1 MKKALLNIILL
12 ITVILGNAQTPYTSW
27 ELGVFAGQ
35 SYYLGELNQ
44 IHFSPFNYSLGPRL
58 RYNYD
63 QRMSLRGGVTVGD
76 ISGDD
81 ANSNNS
87 FNKDR
92 NFSFT
97 SRLIEASLLWEM
109 NFLPYSALDEK
120 AYLATPFFFL
130 GMGYTNHN
138 PKASFNG
145 ILINTQSLQTEGN
158 SYSKHLISLPM
169 GVGLKMR
176 LNRFGFEFSWGIRK
190 TFSDY
195 LDDVS
200 TNFLPAV
207 DASSA
212 SQASIANTT
221 QYEDV
226 DNVKRGDQ
234 YTTDWYVYTGL
245 SIYVNLTKKQVCRT
259 F

>member
-1 MKKALLNIILL
+1 MKKAILYISFVL
-12 ITVILGNAQTPYTSW
+12 SSICLSSQTPYTSW
-27 ELGVFAGQ
+27 ELGVFGGS
-35 SYYLGELNQ
+35 SYYLGELNDQ
-44 IHFSPFNYSLGPRL
+44 HFLPFNYALGPRL

-63 QRMSLRGGVTVGD
+63 QRMSLRGGVTFGN

-87 FNKDR
+87 FNSDR

-97 SRLIEASLLWEM
+97 SRVVEASILWEM

-120 AYLATPFFFL
+120 AYLTTPFFFL
-130 GMGYTNHN
+130 GMGYANHN
-138 PKASFNG
+138 PEASFNG
-145 ILINTQSLQTEGN
+145 ILIN
-158 SYSKHLISLPM
+158 SYSKHILSLPM
-169 GVGLKMR
+169 GVGIKMR
-176 LNRFGFEFSWGIRK
+176 LNRFGFELSWGIRK

-200 TNFLPAV
+200 TNFLPVADV
-207 DASSA
+207 SSP

-221 QYEDV
+221 QYDNV
-226 DNVKRGDQ
+226 DNVKRGNQ
-234 YTTDWYVYTGL
+234 YTSDWYVFSGL
-245 SIYVNLTKKQVCRT
+245 SIYLNLTKKDVCRT

>member
-1 MKKALLNIILL
+1 MKKALLHIFILFTL
-12 ITVILGNAQTPYTSW
+12 LNVTAQTPYTSW
-27 ELGVFAGQ
+27 ELGVFGGS
-35 SYYLGELNQ
+35 SYYLGELNEQ
-44 IHFSPFNYSLGPRL
+44 HFLPFNYAIGPRL

-63 QRMSLRGGVTVGD
+63 QRMGLRGGVTFGN

-81 ANSNNS
+81 SNSNNS
-87 FNKDR
+87 FNQER

-97 SRLIEASLLWEM
+97 SRIIEAALIWEM
-109 NFLPYSALDEK
+109 NFLPYSAIDDK
-120 AYLATPFFFL
+120 AFLATPFFFL
-130 GMGYTNHN
+130 GMGYANHN

-158 SYSKHLISLPM
+158 SYSKHILSLPM

-176 LNRFGFEFSWGIRK
+176 LNRFGFELSWGIRK
-190 TFSDY
+190 TYSDY

-200 TNFLPAV
+200 TNFLPVA
-207 DASSA
+207 DANSA

-221 QYEDV
+221 QYDNV

-234 YTTDWYVYTGL
+234 YTKDWYVFTGL
-245 SIYVNLTKKQVCRT
+245 SIYVNLTKKEVCRT

>member
-1 MKKALLNIILL
+1 MKKALLYITLILIAL
-12 ITVILGNAQTPYTSW
+12 KAYSQTPYSSW
-27 ELGVFAGQ
+27 ELGIFGGS
-35 SYYLGELNQ
+35 SYYLGELNNQ
-44 IHFSPFNYSLGPRL
+44 HFLPLNYALGPRL

-63 QRMSLRGGVTVGD
+63 QRMGIRAGVTFGN

-87 FNKDR
+87 FNRDR

-97 SRLIEASLLWEM
+97 SRLIEASALWEM

-120 AYLATPFFFL
+120 AYLATPYFFL
-130 GMGYTNHN
+130 GIGYANHN

-158 SYSKHLISLPM
+158 SYSKHILSLPM
-169 GVGLKMR
+169 GVGIKMR
-176 LNRFGFEFSWGIRK
+176 LNRFGFELSWGIRK
-190 TFSDY
+190 TYTDY

-200 TNFLPAV
+200 TNFLPAA

-221 QYEDV
+221 QYENV
-226 DNVKRGDQ
+226 DNVKRGDL
-234 YTTDWYVYTGL
+234 YNKDWYVFTGL
-245 SIYVNLTKKQVCRT
+245 NIYVNLTKKDVCRT